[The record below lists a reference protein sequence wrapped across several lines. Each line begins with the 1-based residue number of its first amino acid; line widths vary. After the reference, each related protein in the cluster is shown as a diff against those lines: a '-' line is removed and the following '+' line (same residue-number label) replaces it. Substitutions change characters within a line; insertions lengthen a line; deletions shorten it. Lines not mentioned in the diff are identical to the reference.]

1 MYPRLFEIG
10 PFTIY
15 SYGLMLGVAF
25 IVASYLLTVEIK
37 RKNLDP
43 NAASTITLLAILFG
57 IIGAK
62 LLYLIEEWDSFLSDP
77 IGMAFSPGGLTWYGG
92 FLFATFV
99 IWRYAR
105 RKNIPFLKICD
116 ATAPG
121 LMIGYGIAR
130 IGCHLAGDGDYG
142 FPTDLPWAAV
152 YSRGTVPPSVA
163 FREFPEIVSKYGVN
177 GIVPDDIPVHPTPIY
192 EFLAAA
198 IMFSWM
204 WFGLRRKHSPDG
216 KLFMIY
222 LVLSGSARFLVE
234 FLRLNP
240 RIVLG
245 LSGSQIIAVLL
256 VVAGTYG
263 LVHFSKK
270 RRNEQS
276 EPKGHQ
282 PRDKREHMQ

>member
-25 IVASYLLTVEIK
+25 IVASYLLTVEMK
-37 RKNLDP
+37 RKKLDP
-43 NAASTITLLAILFG
+43 NAASTITLLAVVFG

-62 LLYLIEEWDSFLSDP
+62 LLYLIEEWGTFLRDP

-92 FLFATFV
+92 FLLATFV

-105 RKNIPFLKICD
+105 KKNIPFLKICD
-116 ATAPG
+116 AAAPG

-142 FPTDLPWAAV
+142 FPTDLPWAAE
-152 YSRGTVPPSVA
+152 YSRGTYPPSVA
-163 FREFPEIVSKYGVN
+163 FRDFPEIVAKYGVN
-177 GIVPDDIPVHPTPIY
+177 GVVPDDTLVHPTPIY

-204 WFGLRRKHSPDG
+204 WFSLRRKNYPDG

-222 LVLSGSARFLVE
+222 LVLTGIARFLVE

-240 RIVLG
+240 RIAFG
-245 LSGSQIIAVLL
+245 LSEAQIISVGLIA
-256 VVAGTYG
+256 AGMYG
-263 LVHFSKK
+263 IRYFNKMSVRSDE
-270 RRNEQS
+270 R
-276 EPKGHQ
+276 GAG
-282 PRDKREHMQ
+282 

>member
-15 SYGLMLGVAF
+15 SYGLMLGIAF
-25 IVASYLLTVEIK
+25 IVASYLLTLEMR
-37 RKNLDP
+37 RKQLDP
-43 NAASTITLLAILFG
+43 HAASTITLLAVVFG

-62 LLYLIEEWDSFLSDP
+62 LLYLIESWEYFLRDP

-92 FLFATFV
+92 FILAA
-99 IWRYAR
+99 YAVWKYAKK
-105 RKNIPFLKICD
+105 KNIPFLTICD

-130 IGCHLAGDGDYG
+130 IGCHLSGDGDYG

-152 YSRGTVPPSVA
+152 YSKGTYPPSVA
-163 FREFPEIVSKYGVN
+163 FKDFPEVVAQYGVN
-177 GIVPDDIPVHPTPIY
+177 GVVPDDILVHPTPIY

-198 IMFSWM
+198 AMFAWM
-204 WFGLRRKHSPDG
+204 WFGLRKKNYPPG

-222 LVLSGSARFLVE
+222 LVLSGVARFLVE

-240 RIVLG
+240 RLVLG
-245 LSGSQIIAVLL
+245 LSESQIISFLL
-256 VVAGTYG
+256 VVVGTYG
-263 LVHFSKK
+263 VLYFNK
-270 RRNEQS
+270 RTATQT
-276 EPKGHQ
+276 P
-282 PRDKREHMQ
+282 